1 MASIIMLK
9 KGHVEFEKA
18 LEKMDWNT
26 EKFEMELEMFAKTQS
41 PETQEKLRKEY
52 NRFMSQCGW
61 PMELVVDS
69 EPLPRLSGPKPL
81 PELPIIKPQAEPAIT
96 PKAEPEVKT
105 EIASSQ
111 QQTEPA
117 PNPNEWTHEQKE
129 DAKLVGVHIEQGDS
143 SHAEPIETESP
154 STQEIAPQ
162 ENVPNETETKTPER
176 KELHGYIEMTDSVQV
191 KNLLKLINVLVDEA
205 TFKLTPQGL
214 TLRAMDPSRVAMIDL
229 VVPREH
235 CVEHL
240 CSEDMKFCVGIE
252 RYLDKTL
259 KNITKNDSIRL
270 DIQTGKID
278 KMFTRLSSK
287 LKRQFS
293 TSLLEVSDEEVP
305 TPKISFNYTA
315 RLVLEN
321 VNTVFKDLND
331 HFQINGTQDGLT
343 FQEKGDLEDFTVTLQ
358 KGDDSVLNIEAKEE
372 SKATYSVS
380 YLGKVLKALSPL
392 TDIIEVSYSTDM
404 PIRISAEL
412 QHLGT
417 VNIYMAPRIDCE

>member
-61 PMELVVDS
+61 PMELVVVS
-69 EPLPRLSGPKPL
+69 EPLPQLSGPKSL
-81 PELPIIKPQAEPAIT
+81 PELPIIEPQAEPVIM

-117 PNPNEWTHEQKE
+117 PNPNEWTPEQKE
-129 DAKLVGVHIEQGDS
+129 DAKLVGVNIEQENS

-154 STQEIAPQ
+154 TTQEPTTQ

-176 KELHGYIEMTDSVQV
+176 KELHGYIEMNDGRKV
-191 KNLLKLINVLVDEA
+191 KNLFELINVYLDEA

-214 TLRAMDPSRVAMIDL
+214 TLRGMDPSRIAMIDL
-229 VVPREH
+229 VIPREN
-235 CVEHL
+235 CTEHL
-240 CSEDMKFCVGIE
+240 CTEEMKFCFSIG
-252 RYLDKTL
+252 RFLDPTL
-259 KNITKNDSIRL
+259 RNVTRNDAIRL

-287 LKRQFS
+287 LTRQFS
-293 TSLLEVSDEEVP
+293 MPLLEVSEEEIP
-305 TPKISFNYTA
+305 TPKINFNYTA
-315 RLVLEN
+315 RLALES
-321 VNTVFKDLND
+321 VNTIFKDLED
-331 HFQINGTQDGLT
+331 HFRMIGTQDSLT
-343 FQEKGDLEDFTVTLQ
+343 FEHKGDLEDFTVTLQ
-358 KGDDSVLNIEAKEE
+358 KSDETILNIEAKEE
-372 SKATYSVS
+372 SKAIYSVS
-380 YLGKVLKALSPL
+380 YLKEALKALSPL

-412 QHLGT
+412 EHLGT
-417 VNIYMAPRIDCE
+417 VNIYVAPRLETE